1 MAWERKFEQRVIK
14 VRGKELKYLK
24 FTYLTEVSSLIS
36 LVQPSLRDRFDSA
49 DFIDC
54 RLVRLCCI
62 PDILSQLSFLQFRSA
77 TPILVTLIS
86 FWHFTVVR
94 RQILTPSI
102 AFTSV
107 SSFTHRT
114 SRVFQ

>member
-24 FTYLTEVSSLIS
+24 FTYLIEVNSLIS
-36 LVQPSLRDRFDSA
+36 LLQLFLKHRFNAA
-49 DFIDC
+49 DFVGR
-54 RLVRLCCI
+54 RLVRLCWI
-62 PDILSQLSFLQFRSA
+62 PDILSQHSFLQFRNA

-107 SSFTHRT
+107 SYFHA
-114 SRVFQ
+114 VGLPII